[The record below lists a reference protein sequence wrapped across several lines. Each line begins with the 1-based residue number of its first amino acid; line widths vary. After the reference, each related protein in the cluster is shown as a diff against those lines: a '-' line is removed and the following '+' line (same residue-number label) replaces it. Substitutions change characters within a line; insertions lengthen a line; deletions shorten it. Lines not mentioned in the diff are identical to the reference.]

1 MVSVPNLEYCN
12 NRMKGDVM
20 QISEEELQSSFIP
33 LAKTLEEYLQHHLDI
48 ITDSDWFAELVEEKV
63 NKILEER
70 KKNG

>member
-1 MVSVPNLEYCN
+1 MIFVPNLEYCN
-12 NRMKGDVM
+12 NKMKGDVM

>member
-1 MVSVPNLEYCN
+1 M
-12 NRMKGDVM
+12 
-20 QISEEELQSSFIP
+20 SENLQSSFIP

-63 NKILEER
+63 AIAGKKSLTEEDVLEKIWDNKYKTLKER

>member
-12 NRMKGDVM
+12 NKMKGDVM

>member
-1 MVSVPNLEYCN
+1 M
-12 NRMKGDVM
+12 
-20 QISEEELQSSFIP
+20 SENLQSSFIP

-63 NKILEER
+63 AIAVKKSLTEEDVLEKIWDNKYKTLKER

>member
-1 MVSVPNLEYCN
+1 M
-12 NRMKGDVM
+12 R
-20 QISEEELQSSFIP
+20 EELQSSFIP

-63 NKILEER
+63 AIAVKKSLTEEDVLEKIWDNKYKTLKER

>member
-1 MVSVPNLEYCN
+1 M
-12 NRMKGDVM
+12 R
-20 QISEEELQSSFIP
+20 EELQSSFIP

-70 KKNG
+70 KNNG